1 MGAPPILVVED
12 LSRAAAAPAVD
23 ASGKVRAEGYELVT
37 EECILIAEQPRIAG
51 RRGDM
56 RARLAATI
64 GVEAHRIAVR
74 ATSTERLG
82 FTGRGGGLAAKA
94 VVALER

>member
-1 MGAPPILVVED
+1 MED
-12 LSRAAAAPAVD
+12 LSRAAVAPALD

-37 EECILIAEQPRIAG
+37 ADCILIAEQRRIAG
-51 RRGDM
+51 RRDDE

-64 GVEAHRIAVR
+64 GVEAHRIPVR

-94 VVALER
+94 VVPLGR